1 MTRYYRNKSTG
12 TKITAVQFTGNFVE
26 IELFVGGDANWHG
39 NRFVIAGPEGAL
51 RGGPGDWI
59 VRYSGTG
66 SFYTITHDEFDNAFE
81 EV

>member
-1 MTRYYRNKSTG
+1 MRYYRNKSNN
-12 TKITAVQFTGNFVE
+12 TKVAAVQFTGNFIA
-26 IELFVGGDANWHG
+26 IELFVGGNAEWRG

-59 VRYSGTG
+59 VRDVGTNA
-66 SFYTITHDEFDNAFE
+66 FYTLINDEFNNAFE